1 METITLQYNPRNKFA
16 LALIKLIK
24 ASDAVKIIDED
35 ANNAEFVAKIKRS
48 QQEACEGKCKTIKVE
63 DLWN

>member
-24 ASDAVKIIDED
+24 ASDAVKIIDDD